1 MVTEILARIAIVISL
16 FSFAFTYR
24 VMRDQLTED
33 TAADLH
39 AAVMKLIEIQGSM
52 PDHPNTTRNAKNQV
66 HHLALTV
73 ESMIEQG
80 GEDLPVPVTGY
91 LALGWSFELVEEDE
105 KAEKYHQTAC
115 QCESANTLFS
125 HVLTHRSL
133 GRYYF
138 NRGRLGDLEMAR
150 DAYRMALIPP
160 HMSEPDRDDAAAMD
174 VYTLL
179 QWAEHEA
186 KGWAGNKG
194 SVDQS
199 SQAQAVLE
207 LARQSAS
214 KIEDPIRRQKAGT
227 EIEREGRFC
236 HSRRPWSGDAGGPG
250 QPANRNA
257 CRLSRRSNRQRHRI
271 RHPLDTARCD
281 RVIGPW
287 PAVVASAMP
296 AADGR
301 SRVGLSLHAEV
312 GSSRLSSNS

>member
-1 MVTEILARIAIVISL
+1 MVTEILAGIAIVISL
-16 FSFAFTYR
+16 LSFAFTYR

-33 TAADLH
+33 TGADLH

-80 GEDLPVPVTGY
+80 GEDLQVPVTGY

-105 KAEKYHQTAC
+105 KAEKYHQSAC
-115 QCESANTLFS
+115 QCDSANTLFS
-125 HVLTHRSL
+125 HALTHRSL

-138 NRGRLGDLEMAR
+138 NRGRLGDLEKAR

-174 VYTLL
+174 VYTLR

-227 EIEREGRFC
+227 ETEREEADFARAVD
-236 HSRRPWSGDAGGPG
+236 HG
-250 QPANRNA
+250 QATPEAQASRNA
-257 CRLSRRSNRQRHRI
+257 CRLFRRSNRQRHRI